1 MVTATIA
8 GPSGEG
14 MESIYYVISWLCH
27 RRCAHCYDTRFRPY
41 VRDER
46 DAVVNEALSSHARIV
61 ANLPERMTYR
71 ETDDGPEK
79 RGRVILSGGE
89 VLLDEIREPVLYPV
103 MEMLRA
109 KYADRGGVRVVV
121 QTTGDLVTA
130 EILDELLARGMWQI
144 SITGMDDFHVGHEGE
159 KRAPLIEKLT
169 EMFEAAGL
177 QPTGL
182 RHDGTD
188 ARGTVTPVYS
198 FMGANPEEWIGPIW
212 PRGRAW
218 DNELSSATLDDNF
231 CNRWSG
237 GLNFMNHGRLGSEVS
252 IEPDGNVYP
261 CCLKTKAPLGNL
273 TEEPLTDILDSLAG
287 HPAFEAINAGA
298 PERMGAAFGWDEA
311 TFLRHSETKTPSGE
325 TYRNLCIGC
334 DRFHEQVLGPII
346 DGLRQARLSGR
357 DAA

>member
-121 QTTGDLVTA
+121 QTT
-130 EILDELLARGMWQI
+130 
-144 SITGMDDFHVGHEGE
+144 
-159 KRAPLIEKLT
+159 
-169 EMFEAAGL
+169 
-177 QPTGL
+177 
-182 RHDGTD
+182 D

-273 TEEPLTDILDSLAG
+273 TEEFLTDILDSLAG

-346 DGLRQARLSGR
+346 DGLHQARLSGR

>member
-121 QTTGDLVTA
+121 QTT
-130 EILDELLARGMWQI
+130 
-144 SITGMDDFHVGHEGE
+144 
-159 KRAPLIEKLT
+159 
-169 EMFEAAGL
+169 
-177 QPTGL
+177 
-182 RHDGTD
+182 D
-188 ARGTVTPVYS
+188 ARGTVSPVYS

>member
-1 MVTATIA
+1 MVIAKIA

-27 RRCAHCYDTRFRPY
+27 RRCAHCSDTRFRPY

-79 RGRVILSGGE
+79 PGRVILSGGE
-89 VLLDEIREPVLYPV
+89 VL
-103 MEMLRA
+103 
-109 KYADRGGVRVVV
+109 
-121 QTTGDLVTA
+121 
-130 EILDELLARGMWQI
+130 LDELLARGMWQI
-144 SITGMDDFHVGHEGE
+144 SITGMDDFRVGHEGE
-159 KRAPLIEKLT
+159 KRAPLIKKLT

-177 QPTGL
+177 EPTG
-182 RHDGTD
+182 RWHDGTD

-198 FMGANPEEWIGPIW
+198 FMGANSEEWIGPIW

-273 TEEPLTDILDSLAG
+273 TEEPLTGIPDSLSG

-298 PERMGAAFGWDEA
+298 PQRMGAAFGWDEA
-311 TFLRHSETKTPSGE
+311 TFLRRSETKTPSGE
-325 TYRNLCIGC
+325 TYHNLCIGC
-334 DRFHEQVLGPII
+334 DRFHEQVLGTII
-346 DGLRQARLSGR
+346 DALREARLSGR